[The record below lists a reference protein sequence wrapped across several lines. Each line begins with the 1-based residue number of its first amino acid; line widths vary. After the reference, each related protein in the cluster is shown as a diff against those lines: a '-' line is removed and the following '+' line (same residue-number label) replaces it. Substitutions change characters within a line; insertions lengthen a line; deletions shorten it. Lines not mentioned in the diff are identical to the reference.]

1 MRVTIACP
9 EAMISDANQLARC
22 LGYSADDGM
31 TYGLPIWQDGDG
43 NRYAVASGIVSDA
56 FPAAAASPLSNPE
69 WGADMAAAARAQAA
83 ITIGLPADPS
93 KLAAVFGDVAMA
105 LSALGVVRVDEN

>member
-1 MRVTIACP
+1 
-9 EAMISDANQLARC
+9 MIDDANQLARC

-31 TYGLPIWQDGDG
+31 TYGMPIWQDALG

-56 FPAAAASPLSNPE
+56 FPAAAASPLILPP
-69 WGADMAAAARAQAA
+69 WGADLEAASRAQAA

-93 KLAAVFGDVAMA
+93 KLAAVFGDAMSAVAILA
-105 LSALGVVRVDEN
+105 LTRMDDE